1 MSNRHFLHTGLV
13 DTSTVLKDTGDEL
26 ILLQEQLANLVKEIN
41 QFTYIITHD
50 LQAPL
55 RMVTGFLELLERRYA
70 DKLDAGAKQ
79 YIEYSVKGANRMKS
93 LIFDLLEY
101 SRLSSVKHEFDVV
114 DMREVLEEVI
124 GKLSV
129 DISSSG
135 ADVIIGALP
144 GVWADRKMMVQ
155 LLTHLLDNAIK
166 FRSADRPVIH
176 IDAAR
181 QNHQWQISISDNGIG
196 IDPAFHERIF
206 DIFKQ
211 LHPEEAG
218 YKGTG
223 TGLAVC
229 KKIAELHDGRIDV
242 FSEAGRGSM
251 FVVSIPEKI

>member
-1 MSNRHFLHTGLV
+1 MSNRQFLHTGLV

-26 ILLQEQLANLVKEIN
+26 ILLQEQLANLVKETN

-144 GVWADRKMMVQ
+144 GVWADRKMMV
-155 LLTHLLDNAIK
+155 
-166 FRSADRPVIH
+166 
-176 IDAAR
+176 
-181 QNHQWQISISDNGIG
+181 
-196 IDPAFHERIF
+196 
-206 DIFKQ
+206 
-211 LHPEEAG
+211 
-218 YKGTG
+218 
-223 TGLAVC
+223 
-229 KKIAELHDGRIDV
+229 
-242 FSEAGRGSM
+242 
-251 FVVSIPEKI
+251 